1 MNNKWNIGAKIWF
14 TFYIMTQWLMF
25 IEFATKPITA
35 TNTLYQRWTLIYGIV
50 GAVGTALILWLAIG
64 HKKIALYIL
73 LAIAALGAAGNL
85 FQGNVESAILGLI
98 LPGINYLVSR
108 NRVR

>member
-1 MNNKWNIGAKIWF
+1 MNSKWNIGTKIWF
-14 TFYIMTQWLMF
+14 AFYILTQWLMF

-35 TNTLYQRWTLIYGIV
+35 TNEVYQQLTLIYGIV
-50 GAVGTALILWLAIG
+50 GLIGTALILWLAIG

-73 LAIAALGAAGNL
+73 TGIALLGAAGNL
-85 FQGNVESAILGLI
+85 FQGNVESAFLGLI

-108 NRVR
+108 KGVK